1 MGKPSGAGIKIRESA
16 RLIILN
22 PRNDLFMFQHQDPEG
37 RDQGIVG
44 PRRYW
49 VMPGGGVEPG
59 ETWEQAATRELW
71 EETGIEGIPL
81 GRWVWSRQ
89 KDVVLVG
96 QPTRGIERYYLVR
109 VGNVEIH
116 AGNQLDH
123 EREVYQHHRWW
134 PLTEIAASDETFFP
148 EGLAGLL
155 APLLVGEIPSPP
167 ITLGVG

>member
-1 MGKPSGAGIKIRESA
+1 MRIRESA

-22 PRNDLFMFQHQDPEG
+22 PRKNLFMFQHQDPEG
-37 RDQGIVG
+37 RDQDIVG

-81 GRWVWSRQ
+81 GPWVWSRQ
-89 KDVVLVG
+89 KHVVLFG
-96 QPTRGIERYYLVR
+96 QPTRGIERYYLVP
-109 VGNVEIH
+109 VGNVAIH

-123 EREVYQHHRWW
+123 EREVYQDHRWW
-134 PLTEIAASDETFFP
+134 PLAQIEASDEIFFP

-155 APLLVGEIPSPP
+155 GPLLAGELPTQP
-167 ITLGVG
+167 IALTTG